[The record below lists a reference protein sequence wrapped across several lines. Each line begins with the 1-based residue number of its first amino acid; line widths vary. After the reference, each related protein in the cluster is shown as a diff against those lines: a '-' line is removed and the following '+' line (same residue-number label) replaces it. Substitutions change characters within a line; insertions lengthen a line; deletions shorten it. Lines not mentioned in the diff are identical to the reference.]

1 MILNVGCGGRARDKA
16 SYFGD
21 VRVDIKRFP
30 TVTVLMDAHF
40 LAFKDSSFD
49 RIVCFEV
56 LEHLSSPFK
65 ALKEFRRVLK
75 NDGDVILS
83 VPNVWY
89 WRRILRFLLRK
100 KEVFDKLP
108 ETDHKQ
114 AWDVFEFN
122 SLAYQAKFR
131 VTDVKFLDWYPK
143 GKRKL
148 GILEPLL
155 KFIPQISA
163 SHVMFRL
170 KPMLKLNR

>member
-1 MILNVGCGGRARDKA
+1 MILNVGCGGRAYDKA

-89 WRRILRFLLRK
+89 WRRIFRFLLRK
-100 KEVFDKLP
+100 KKVFDEIP
-108 ETDHKQ
+108 GRDHKQ
-114 AWDVFEFN
+114 A
-122 SLAYQAKFR
+122 
-131 VTDVKFLDWYPK
+131 
-143 GKRKL
+143 
-148 GILEPLL
+148 
-155 KFIPQISA
+155 
-163 SHVMFRL
+163 
-170 KPMLKLNR
+170 